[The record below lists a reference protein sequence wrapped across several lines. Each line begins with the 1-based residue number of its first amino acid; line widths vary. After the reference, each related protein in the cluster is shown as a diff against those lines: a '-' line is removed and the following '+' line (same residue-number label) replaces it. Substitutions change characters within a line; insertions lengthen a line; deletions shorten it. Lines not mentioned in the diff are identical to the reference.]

1 MSALPTNYKPILG
14 VKETEHAIVS
24 IKDFFQIS
32 LSTELNLTRVTA
44 PLFVPAGTGINDD
57 LNGVEKPVSFAAKGI
72 GGLSIRLQ
80 NGSVL
85 RLLSLA

>member
-44 PLFVPAGTGINDD
+44 PLFVPAGTGLDDD
-57 LNGVEKPVSFAAKGI
+57 LNAVEKHVSFSAKRI
-72 GGLSIRLQ
+72 GGQKMEIVRS
-80 NGSVL
+80 
-85 RLLSLA
+85 LSLVHLS